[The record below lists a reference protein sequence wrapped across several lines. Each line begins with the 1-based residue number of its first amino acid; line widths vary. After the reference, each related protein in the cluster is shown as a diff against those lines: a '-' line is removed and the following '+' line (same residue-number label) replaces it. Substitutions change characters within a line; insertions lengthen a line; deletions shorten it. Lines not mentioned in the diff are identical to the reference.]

1 MGAGDS
7 RWNVPCVLST
17 NGNWGASHL
26 SSRFRMLEEA
36 VIQALRRGTRET
48 VESLQP
54 VRGSTSRHPAQ
65 LS

>member
-1 MGAGDS
+1 VGAGDS
-7 RWNVPCVLST
+7 RWNVPSVLST
-17 NGNWGASHL
+17 NGNWGTPIYP
-26 SSRFRMLEEA
+26 RFRMLEEA

-48 VESLQP
+48 VESLQA

>member
-1 MGAGDS
+1 VGAGQPVERSVSFADE
-7 RWNVPCVLST
+7 WKLGNVPSVP
-17 NGNWGASHL
+17 A
-26 SSRFRMLEEA
+26 FRMLEEA

-48 VESLQP
+48 VQSRQP